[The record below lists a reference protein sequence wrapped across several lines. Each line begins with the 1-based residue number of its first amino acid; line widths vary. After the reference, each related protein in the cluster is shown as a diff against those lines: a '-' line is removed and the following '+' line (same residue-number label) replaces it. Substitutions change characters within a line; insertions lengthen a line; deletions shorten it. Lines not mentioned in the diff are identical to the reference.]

1 MTLAAS
7 HIQVT
12 NSPMLKVMLILEYY
26 CNMEISFSISSLT
39 GALLPGSNIE
49 TCIFCEAAV
58 NMFCGK
64 SYIDKVN
71 NNKKQM

>member
-1 MTLAAS
+1 MTPAAS
-7 HIQVT
+7 HIQDT
-12 NSPMLKVMLILEYY
+12 NALTLKVMLILEYY
-26 CNMEISFSISSLT
+26 YNMEISFSISSLT
-39 GALLPGSNIE
+39 DALLPGSNIE

-64 SYIDKVN
+64 SYTDKVN